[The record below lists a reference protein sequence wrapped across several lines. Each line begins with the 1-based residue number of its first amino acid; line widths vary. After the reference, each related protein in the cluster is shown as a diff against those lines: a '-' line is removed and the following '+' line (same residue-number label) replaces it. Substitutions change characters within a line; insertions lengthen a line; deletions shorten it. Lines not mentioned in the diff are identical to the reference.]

1 MKDDQKAFELMSYCT
16 KNQRNVNKNKNGDF
30 TFAFVGGKY

>member
-16 KNQRNVNKNKNGDF
+16 KNQRNVNKNGDF
-30 TFAFVGGKY
+30 TFAFLGGKY